1 MGGVVRHPEFLP
13 DDLGNSSLGPHCSPE
28 TMCLGSTF
36 QEPKQLLALGIA
48 EPQWGA
54 RGLAPSQRLG
64 PLLLGPLEPLADGSF
79 GDPQGCGD
87 FLLPPPLLAQLPGT
101 QASSFPPIGCMG

>member
-1 MGGVVRHPEFLP
+1 MACINTPMTHAICRSMLSARESGRSTNFKTLDMVASRLSISF
-13 DDLGNSSLGPHCSPE
+13 SP
-28 TMCLGSTF
+28 F
-36 QEPKQLLALGIA
+36 K
-48 EPQWGA
+48 
-54 RGLAPSQRLG
+54 
-64 PLLLGPLEPLADGSF
+64 PLADGSF